1 MLFYVFG
8 SCLRYQFHILNF
20 ENEKKPLSLSLQ
32 EESFTWKSSASKKQF
47 RTKNSLS
54 FFYILILYF
63 LIFILFLFTFCWS
76 KISWVYVSFVFRWV
90 TVRLNFTWRK
100 RQSRKSISL
109 LICKEWIEEM
119 RTRKNVI
126 GWQVTFDMKTSDKI
140 TKPCHQHHV
149 ICASPGAVIKIQLAT
164 LNKFAPLV
172 ETKKSAILKWKR
184 KWTKLFV
191 NLLLIKINVSSICLH
206 NKQQQHVANYVFR
219 N

>member
-32 EESFTWKSSASKKQF
+32 EESFTWKSSASKKQS

-76 KISWVYVSFVFRWV
+76 EISWVYVSFVFRWV

-100 RQSRKSISL
+100 RQSRKSISRACERFKTQAVEIDVDL
-109 LICKEWIEEM
+109 QRMDWRNENEKKCHRMTSHIWYE
-119 RTRKNVI
+119 NF
-126 GWQVTFDMKTSDKI
+126 WQNNETMPSAPRDM
-140 TKPCHQHHV
+140 
-149 ICASPGAVIKIQLAT
+149 CAPGGS
-164 LNKFAPLV
+164 N
-172 ETKKSAILKWKR
+172 
-184 KWTKLFV
+184 
-191 NLLLIKINVSSICLH
+191 
-206 NKQQQHVANYVFR
+206 
-219 N
+219 